1 MEKREL
7 TMLSYGGGQ
16 DSTAILYKIINDSW
30 FRAKYVKGDL
40 IVVMADTKNEHIH
53 TDDYLIR
60 IEEICEENDIPF
72 FHLDPSYWAS
82 NSWRGGLIEFYQKK
96 NTVGSKAFPKT
107 CTDNLKIR
115 PIYKFLDEHIHAE
128 YNCGTRNRSGKLM
141 KSAIKD
147 FAASNGKINVLI
159 GIAKGEEKRASEN
172 GSSGMKW
179 FDTSINKQYPLIEEG
194 MDRQACQDY
203 ITSVG
208 EKVPYPSNCIL
219 CPFMSLQELLYLY
232 RYDRPSYDLWVK
244 LEANKMKANEH
255 MEEKNLGVWGK
266 RDPLPEVL
274 KQAEVKFGHMTEQE
288 LVDYKMSHGHCVM
301 SKY

>member
-1 MEKREL
+1 MGAAKQL

-16 DSTAILYKIINDSW
+16 DSTAILFKVIYDPSFK
-30 FRAKYVKGDL
+30 AKYVKGDF
-40 IVVMADTKNEHIH
+40 IVVMADTKNEHDH
-53 TDDYLIR
+53 TDEYLER
-60 IEEICEENDIPF
+60 VKDLCQEHSIPF
-72 FHLDPSYWAS
+72 FHLDPMDWAS
-82 NSWRGGLIEFYQKK
+82 ESWGQGLIKFYEGK

-115 PIYKFLDEHIHAE
+115 PIYKFLEAYIHTKYKTERYGRKAAFYEFAE
-128 YNCGTRNRSGKLM
+128 AY
-141 KSAIKD
+141 
-147 FAASNGKINVLI
+147 GKIRVLI

-179 FDTSINKQYPLIEEG
+179 FDQCIDKQYPLISEG

-203 ITSVG
+203 IKSVG
-208 EKVPYPSNCIL
+208 EEVPYPSNCIL

-232 RYDRPSYDLWVK
+232 RYERSWYDKWVE
-244 LEANKMKANEH
+244 LEANKMAANKH
-255 MEEKNLGVWGK
+255 MEDKNLGVWGK

-274 KQAEVKFGHMTEQE
+274 KEAEVKYGHMTKED
-288 LVDYKMSHGHCVM
+288 LVEYKMSHGHCVM

>member
-1 MEKREL
+1 MEKKEL

-16 DSTAILYKIINDSW
+16 DSTAILFKCLHDPV
-30 FRAKYVKGDL
+30 FKAKYVKGDL
-40 IVVMADTKNEHIH
+40 IVVMANTRNEHDH
-53 TDDYLIR
+53 TDKYLER
-60 IEEICEENDIPF
+60 VEELCDEHKIPF
-72 FHLDPSYWAS
+72 FHLEPDLWAS
-82 NSWRGGLIEFYQKK
+82 NSWKGGLIKFYQSK

-115 PIYKFLDEHIHAE
+115 PIYKFLELYVHHNYNTEKYGRKAAFYEFAE
-128 YNCGTRNRSGKLM
+128 KY
-141 KSAIKD
+141 
-147 FAASNGKINVLI
+147 GKINVLI

-179 FDTSINKQYPLIEEG
+179 FNTCINKQYPLIEEG

-232 RYDRPSYDLWVK
+232 RYDRASYDLWVK

-266 RDPLPEVL
+266 KDPLPEVL
-274 KQAEVKFGHMTEQE
+274 KTALEKFGHMTEQE